1 MKTIP
6 LTRPGVF
13 VPILMSMIAIAM
25 VAGHALIYGTT
36 SEAEEGTA
44 AHIFQLL
51 IILQIPIIVL
61 FAVKWLPKE
70 PRAAAWSLPVSYTHL
85 RAHETV
91 LDLVCRLLLEKK
103 KQTIAH

>member
-36 SEAEEGTA
+36 SEADEGTA

-70 PRAAAWSLPVSYTHL
+70 PRAAAWSL
-85 RAHETV
+85 
-91 LDLVCRLLLEKK
+91 LV
-103 KQTIAH
+103 QIALIAIACAVVYGLT